1 MNKLSISSLH
11 KILFST
17 FSTLII
23 SGCATPPAPLT
34 SEAAAHI
41 HRVAVISQ
49 TGNVLTRQYTGLTV
63 FGNEKEEKNISDW
76 KIDAEYESQIAQEV
90 EKNFGL
96 SVVKAP
102 YPAAD
107 FAHVNDL
114 NGPWE
119 APAYW
124 GPNWNAIE
132 VAAKNHCAANSLDA
146 ILVLAQAKTY
156 DFLAGTNQYF
166 GGAGIYVRGPGN
178 GTSVLHL
185 IAKLALIDC
194 TNAMPVAVR
203 TLAKN
208 QNDMPGAIVR
218 SSPLLTIPA
227 EISRQPL
234 PQWTSAQQ
242 DQIHTELVAL
252 PGAVWGD
259 TLRSIF
265 PAKN

>member
-1 MNKLSISSLH
+1 MNHSAIASLLR
-11 KILFST
+11 ILIATSA
-17 FSTLII
+17 TLII

-41 HRVAVISQ
+41 HRVAVVSQ
-49 TGNVLTRQYTGLTV
+49 TAGVLTRQYTGLTV
-63 FGNEKEEKNISDW
+63 FGNEREEKNISDW
-76 KIDAEYESQIAQEV
+76 NVDAEYESQIAQEV

-96 SVVKAP
+96 SVVKTP

-114 NGPWE
+114 NGPWD

-124 GPNWNAIE
+124 GPNWGAIE
-132 VAAKNHCAANSLDA
+132 GAAKNYCAANSLDA
-146 ILVLAQAKTY
+146 ILVLARAKTY
-156 DFLAGTNQYF
+156 DFLAGSNQYF
-166 GGAGIYVRGPGN
+166 GGAGVYVRGPGN

-194 TNAMPVAVR
+194 TSATPLAVR

-218 SSPLLTIPA
+218 SAPLLTIPVA
-227 EISRQPL
+227 LSRQPL
-234 PQWTSAQQ
+234 PQWTAAQQ
-242 DQIHTELVAL
+242 DQIHADLVAL
-252 PGAVWGD
+252 PGTVWGD
-259 TLRSIF
+259 TLRSIL

>member
-1 MNKLSISSLH
+1 MSEFSISSML
-11 KILFST
+11 KILLLLST
-17 FSTLII
+17 PLIFA
-23 SGCATPPAPLT
+23 GCATPPAPLT

-49 TGNVLTRQYTGLTV
+49 TGAVLTRQYTGLTV

-96 SVVKAP
+96 SVVKTP

-124 GPNWNAIE
+124 GPNWSAIE
-132 VAAKNHCAANSLDA
+132 AAAKNHCAANSLDA

-166 GGAGIYVRGPGN
+166 GGAGVYVRGPGN

-194 TNAMPVAVR
+194 TNALPVAVR

-218 SSPLLTIPA
+218 SSPLLTIPV

-234 PQWTSAQQ
+234 PQWTTAQQ

-252 PGAVWGD
+252 PGTVWGD

>member
-1 MNKLSISSLH
+1 MNKFSISS
-11 KILFST
+11 ILKGLLAS
-17 FSTLII
+17 SVALII
-23 SGCATPPAPLT
+23 AGCVTPPAPLT

-49 TGNVLTRQYTGLTV
+49 TANVLTRQYTGLTV

-76 KIDAEYESQIAQEV
+76 KIDAEYESQIAQEI

-114 NGPWE
+114 NGPWD

-124 GPNWNAIE
+124 GPNWSAIE
-132 VAAKNHCAANSLDA
+132 GAAKNYCAANSLDA
-146 ILVLAQAKTY
+146 ILVLAKAKTD

-166 GGAGIYVRGPGN
+166 GGTGVYVRGPGN

-194 TNAMPVAVR
+194 KNAMPVAVR
-203 TLAKN
+203 MLAKN

-218 SSPLLTIPA
+218 SAPLLTVPV

-234 PQWTSAQQ
+234 PQWSASQL
-242 DQIHTELVAL
+242 DQIHAELVAL
-252 PGAVWGD
+252 PGTVWGD
-259 TLRSIF
+259 TLRSIL